1 MTKPTETRQLSR
13 EALEF
18 APGLLSIQ
26 ESPPPTL
33 PRVMMYIMTV
43 LFVIL
48 LMWAIFGKLDVV
60 ATAEG
65 RLLPETFVK
74 IVQPAESGIVK
85 DILVHEGEQVKAGQ
99 VLMRMDSN
107 ITQAD
112 NRSIKNELTIKSLQ
126 LRRIDA
132 ELHNKK
138 MHKRDEDPDDLYSQ
152 VFAQYRAHRL
162 SYMGAIAQEKA
173 TLNKVRFDLEASQG
187 ILEKLQKTVPMYQ
200 SIALKYE
207 NMAKEGFVG
216 KVVAE
221 DKQREKIEK
230 EQDLQSQ
237 LANVSS
243 LKEVISASEK
253 RLTQITSNYLTE
265 LHNERIEM
273 DSQHRKLKEEWN
285 KIVYKGNLL
294 ELKAPQDGTLK
305 DLATHT
311 RGTVVS
317 PGTVLMTIVP
327 HDEPLQAEIM
337 LKNQDVGFIHEGLQV
352 MLKLAAYPFQKYGM
366 IEGTVTHVGADAIDD
381 TTSQVMPADMYRYK
395 VMIKLHVQHLELE
408 NTRLKLSPGMQ
419 VVAEIHQ
426 GHRTV
431 MEYLLSPVRRAW
443 LEAGR
448 ER

>member
-1 MTKPTETRQLSR
+1 MTKPTVTKQLSR

-26 ESPPPTL
+26 ESPPPKL
-33 PRVMMYIMTV
+33 PRVMMYIMTG

-48 LMWAIFGKLDVV
+48 LIWAIFGKLDVV

-74 IVQPAESGIVK
+74 IVQPADSGIVK
-85 DILVHEGEQVKAGQ
+85 EILVHEGEQVKAGQ
-99 VLMRMDSN
+99 ILMKMDSN
-107 ITQAD
+107 LTQAD
-112 NRSIKNELTIKSLQ
+112 NRSIKNELMIKSLQ

-138 MHKRDEDPDDLYSQ
+138 MQKRKEDPDDLYSQ
-152 VFAQYRAHRL
+152 VIAQYRARRL
-162 SYMGAIAQEKA
+162 SYEGAIAQEKA
-173 TLNKVRFDLEASQG
+173 TLSKVRFDLKASQG
-187 ILEKLQKTVPMYQ
+187 ILEKLQKTVPIYQ
-200 SIALKYE
+200 STALKYE
-207 NMAKEGFVG
+207 NMAKAGFVG
-216 KVVAE
+216 KVIAE

-237 LANVSS
+237 IANVSS
-243 LKEVISASEK
+243 LKEVITSSEK
-253 RLTQITSNYLTE
+253 RLSQITSNYLTE
-265 LHNERIEM
+265 LHNERVEM
-273 DSQHRKLKEEWN
+273 DSQYRKLKEEWN
-285 KIVYKGNLL
+285 KIVYKGGLL
-294 ELKAPQDGTLK
+294 ELKAPQAGTLK

-311 RGTVVS
+311 IGTVVS

-337 LKNQDVGFIHEGLQV
+337 LKNQDVGFVHEGLQV

-381 TTSQVMPADMYRYK
+381 TSAQVMPADMYRYK

-408 NTRLKLSPGMQ
+408 NTRLKLAPGMQ
-419 VVAEIHQ
+419 VIAEIHQ

-443 LEAGR
+443 LEAAR